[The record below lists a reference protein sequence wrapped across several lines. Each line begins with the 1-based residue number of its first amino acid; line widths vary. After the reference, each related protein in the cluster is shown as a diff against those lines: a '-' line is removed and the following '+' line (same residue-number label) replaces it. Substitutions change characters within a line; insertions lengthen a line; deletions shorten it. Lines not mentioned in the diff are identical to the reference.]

1 MTEEATSSQAAEAEA
16 AAEAPKPE
24 KKKVPL
30 PMDPA
35 LRSAVLVTAVTALI
49 FSVIGAVV
57 VAPFWGLG
65 VLVGGMLATANLVLF
80 IRLGRMYL
88 ELQGQSTPWAL
99 MAVLKL
105 IGLFACVGV
114 ILWRGAVPPLAF
126 VIGYGALPIGISIGS
141 LIKPAGKSQ
150 R

>member
-1 MTEEATSSQAAEAEA
+1 MEEATRPEEAS
-16 AAEAPKPE
+16 E
-24 KKKVPL
+24 KKRVPL

-49 FSVIGAVV
+49 FSVIGAIL
-57 VAPFWGLG
+57 VAPFWGVG

-88 ELQGQSTPWAL
+88 EMQGQSTPWAL

-105 IGLFACVGV
+105 IGLFACVGI

-126 VIGYGALPIGISIGS
+126 VIGYGALPIGISIGT
-141 LIKPAGKSQ
+141 LIKPAQPRKSDH
-150 R
+150 